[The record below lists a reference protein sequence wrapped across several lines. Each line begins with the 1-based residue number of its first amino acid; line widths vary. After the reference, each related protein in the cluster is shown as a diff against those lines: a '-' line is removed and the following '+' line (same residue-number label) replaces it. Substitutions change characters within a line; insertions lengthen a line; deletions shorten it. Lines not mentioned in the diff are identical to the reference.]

1 MKYTKFLSVLFAVIA
16 ALLIVS
22 TAVGYAVFH
31 SAPPMIGT
39 STNAA
44 EAVSEELIDSI
55 CNMDYTAAGEILYGK
70 PALQWAAETA
80 SPLSTQLWTA
90 YTNSMTCEFSGPCY
104 ATEAGIF
111 RDVTVTALDISALSP
126 KIQERFDLLLEPY
139 LAESRRNTEIYDENG
154 IMRQDFTAGVL
165 YQAID
170 EILSED
176 NAHAVHTITLE
187 LVFEDGQWWVVP
199 SQSLIDVVVGIMPQ

>member
-55 CNMDYTAAGEILYGK
+55 CNMDYTSAGEILYGK

-139 LAESRRNTEIYDENG
+139 LAESRRNTEIYDEALDANETEYAVQMVKKAVDDG
-154 IMRQDFTAGVL
+154 ERSGKPIRHIRAYLLTCLFHAKTDFAT
-165 YQAID
+165 
-170 EILSED
+170 S
-176 NAHAVHTITLE
+176 
-187 LVFEDGQWWVVP
+187 LVY
-199 SQSLIDVVVGIMPQ
+199 